1 MFEAALA
8 LGHATASQVEEI
20 VEFKEAFDSLVQS
33 ACDIDEKVTQAHID
47 ELNTDILPEFASV
60 GDLEGY
66 QGRMLLFL
74 LEHEIIGCVR
84 LVGLKS
90 RPELNGRFG
99 RICGELQPTDSQMQA
114 RSRWPIEVDFND
126 PTKEPTFLKL
136 KTANL
141 RPMSMSEKLSSAAA
155 FLRRRTLPDEPHRRA
170 VAEKVSNTIAA
181 MSIAADACN
190 DPMAA
195 RSNAAAALE
204 MVASAMPPPFPVY
217 ARVLIHGLQSRPSLN
232 GSEACVLGWHADKGR
247 LSIRIVGGACHG
259 EKVLVRSASLARA
272 PPPFE
277 MAPMHD
283 ILCLMLGHLGTW
295 TDAARAA
302 AVHPTW
308 RRALKGGA
316 WPARAEARVPE
327 RWRDVQ
333 RFGCDWEEW
342 RPFARPALW
351 YKSPHTSSP
360 PSWLWALQGMP
371 AYERAPEVLILLDAF
386 EREWPGVLVTRW
398 PGVARRLQWMR
409 GLEDPSLTINDLL
422 GTIPRRRPQLSER
435 DRTAVASWG
444 AEMPWNPDSE
454 FCLGRPTGPLGMNLY
469 RDGGCRVGG
478 EAQAPACPFN
488 LPADVAL
495 FFALL
500 PEGYGEQASD
510 GASFHAYCGFEFSME
525 PWHQSRPSLSTLG
538 LSAETVAWAT
548 AFWGCRPEKM
558 LDVAV
563 WEEVNQE
570 DDSLIPLVWQKK
582 VVLSV
587 CCDEDAKDK
596 YGKIVVLVYQTLDI
610 FSHQHHNL
618 FSLKRNGALR
628 DENLRNVRH
637 SWTDVSFIEMHRLV
651 LESARLAMK
660 QKACA
665 SDVRRAGSDS
675 VGSDE
680 TSRLAGGGKW
690 DTVWAVEH
698 GAATVLLETLL
709 RREVEQPPFPEKGD
723 YKTSMDSFLR
733 LYGIAE
739 VPVMVSVS

>member
-1 MFEAALA
+1 
-8 LGHATASQVEEI
+8 
-20 VEFKEAFDSLVQS
+20 
-33 ACDIDEKVTQAHID
+33 
-47 ELNTDILPEFASV
+47 
-60 GDLEGY
+60 
-66 QGRMLLFL
+66 
-74 LEHEIIGCVR
+74 
-84 LVGLKS
+84 
-90 RPELNGRFG
+90 
-99 RICGELQPTDSQMQA
+99 
-114 RSRWPIEVDFND
+114 
-126 PTKEPTFLKL
+126 
-136 KTANL
+136 
-141 RPMSMSEKLSSAAA
+141 
-155 FLRRRTLPDEPHRRA
+155 
-170 VAEKVSNTIAA
+170 
-181 MSIAADACN
+181 
-190 DPMAA
+190 
-195 RSNAAAALE
+195 
-204 MVASAMPPPFPVY
+204 
-217 ARVLIHGLQSRPSLN
+217 
-232 GSEACVLGWHADKGR
+232 
-247 LSIRIVGGACHG
+247 
-259 EKVLVRSASLARA
+259 
-272 PPPFE
+272 
-277 MAPMHD
+277 
-283 ILCLMLGHLGTW
+283 
-295 TDAARAA
+295 
-302 AVHPTW
+302 
-308 RRALKGGA
+308 
-316 WPARAEARVPE
+316 
-327 RWRDVQ
+327 
-333 RFGCDWEEW
+333 
-342 RPFARPALW
+342 
-351 YKSPHTSSP
+351 
-360 PSWLWALQGMP
+360 MP

-454 FCLGRPTGPLGMNLY
+454 FCLGRPTGPLSMNLY
-469 RDGGCRVGG
+469 RDGGFRVGG

-525 PWHQSRPSLSTLG
+525 PWHQSRPSLSTLR

-570 DDSLIPLVWQKK
+570 DDSLFPLVWQKK

-651 LESARLAMK
+651 LESAQLAMK
-660 QKACA
+660 QRACA

-698 GAATVLLETLL
+698 GAANVLLETLL

-739 VPVMVSVS
+739 VPVMVPVS